1 MRIKSSIKEY
11 KVTFIDGFNQSLD
24 SVYNSGDVIF
34 YDNNLKISLPDSM
47 VSVGLDISEH
57 TKSFANIPVI
67 IDSLPAGFNKQNKLI
82 AVGGGI
88 TQDIVS
94 FVASIL
100 FRGIDWIFYPTSLLA
115 QGDSC
120 IGGKTSIN
128 YKNSKNQLG
137 GFYPPNEIYIDTKFL
152 ETLSNNDITSGMGE
166 MLHFYLVAG
175 EYDYKFYLDNISDMK
190 VLVKR
195 CLEIKK
201 HFIEI
206 DEFDKGER
214 LKLNYGHTFGH
225 AIEGATQYK
234 IPHGI
239 AVSLGM
245 DLANYISYQK
255 GFLSKDLYSS
265 IKNTLKNIYGDLSLP
280 LANDMLPF
288 LKKDKKNIS
297 DKLNC
302 VLTKGPGD
310 MFLYEVEYNDVITY
324 IKKFK

>member
-1 MRIKSSIKEY
+1 MKIKSSIKEY

-57 TKSFANIPVI
+57 TKSFANIPII

-128 YKNSKNQLG
+128 YKNS
-137 GFYPPNEIYIDTKFL
+137 
-152 ETLSNNDITSGMGE
+152 
-166 MLHFYLVAG
+166 
-175 EYDYKFYLDNISDMK
+175 NIS
-190 VLVKR
+190 
-195 CLEIKK
+195 I
-201 HFIEI
+201 
-206 DEFDKGER
+206 
-214 LKLNYGHTFGH
+214 
-225 AIEGATQYK
+225 
-234 IPHGI
+234 
-239 AVSLGM
+239 
-245 DLANYISYQK
+245 
-255 GFLSKDLYSS
+255 
-265 IKNTLKNIYGDLSLP
+265 
-280 LANDMLPF
+280 
-288 LKKDKKNIS
+288 
-297 DKLNC
+297 
-302 VLTKGPGD
+302 
-310 MFLYEVEYNDVITY
+310 
-324 IKKFK
+324 